1 MWLKLKDMNFSIIF
15 FGIIIVLLVLALL
28 LDVKKYF
35 SFTSVD
41 IKIKD
46 INAAIIDYKDKNG
59 VYPEMKSWV
68 EIFAN
73 WNIIGYQW
81 KVDKQLRE
89 SLKLTSSYDKNY
101 IYTVNFTND
110 RYQLSYVTSKII
122 VSEWDNMWLILQ
134 NEEPVV
140 SNTKGIDVETTSE
153 QYTARI
159 SDDRTVKWNWTQLK
173 VLKWTFLYEQSCKD
187 YLVKNPNLKWVDSP
201 QTIHP
206 LHYNWDSFDVYC
218 DMSTDWWGWTVTTM
232 IADSKTKN
240 IFNTNNTDKILDIK
254 NNISSKWQINE
265 IWTDNKDKDIMIKC
279 FTANV
284 LFREYE
290 KPLII
295 FSFTKKDL
303 INLVKEQ
310 IAGTQFS
317 SKKLNA
323 TYDGKRYLL
332 QDQFGWSSAPATMRI
347 QSINNENMFY
357 YNKWQVL
364 KCRTQLGKNS
374 ICHDNDSLQ
383 FNSQNYCITAIR

>member
-1 MWLKLKDMNFSIIF
+1 MKLNFKEVNFSTIF

-35 SFTSVD
+35 SFTSAD
-41 IKIKD
+41 IKITD
-46 INAAIIDYKDKNG
+46 INNAIIYYKEKNWI
-59 VYPEMKSWV
+59 YPEMKSWV
-68 EIFAN
+68 EIVAN
-73 WNIIGYQW
+73 GNVIWYQW
-81 KVDKQLRE
+81 KVDKEMRNL
-89 SLKLTSSYDKNY
+89 LKLSFAYDKHY
-101 IYTVNFTND
+101 VYTVNFTSD
-110 RYQLSYVTSKII
+110 RYQISYVKWKIR
-122 VSEWDNMWLILQ
+122 VMYWDSMWLILQ

-140 SNTKGIDVETTSE
+140 SNAKGIDVELTSE
-153 QYTARI
+153 QFTAI
-159 SDDRTVKWNWTQLK
+159 VSDDRIIRWNWTQLK
-173 VLKWTFLYEQSCKD
+173 VLKWTFLYEQSCND
-187 YLVKNPNLKWVDSP
+187 YLIKNPNLKWVDSP

-206 LHYNWDSFDVYC
+206 LHYLWDSFDVFC
-218 DMSTDWWGWTVTTM
+218 DMTTEWWWWTLTTM

-240 IFNTNNTDKILDIK
+240 IFNTRNSQKILDIK
-254 NNISSKWQINE
+254 NNITSKGQINE

-284 LFREYE
+284 LFRDYE

-295 FSFTKKDL
+295 YSFTKKDL

-332 QDQFGWSSAPATMRI
+332 KDTYWWSSVTTTMRI

-357 YNKWQVL
+357 YNKWEVL
-364 KCRTQLGKNS
+364 KCRTQLWKKS

-383 FNSQNYCITAIR
+383 FNIHNYCITAIR